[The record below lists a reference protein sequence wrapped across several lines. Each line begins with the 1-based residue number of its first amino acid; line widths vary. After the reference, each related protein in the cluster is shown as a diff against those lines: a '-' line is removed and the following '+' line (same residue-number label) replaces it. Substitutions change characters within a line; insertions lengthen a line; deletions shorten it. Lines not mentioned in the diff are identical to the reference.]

1 MARKA
6 GKNTPI
12 PLIIGAGGINPAG
25 RVSGHHAYRRLVIDS
40 LSREKQERT
49 YLSLAK
55 LMNRAETE
63 PINESDKQY
72 VLKHTLIRK
81 IEAFDTSKVLWQ
93 TPLSFLF

>member
-6 GKNTPI
+6 GENTPI

-40 LSREKQERT
+40 LSRKKQERT

-55 LMNRAETE
+55 LMNREETE
-63 PINESDKQY
+63 SINELS
-72 VLKHTLIRK
+72 LIH
-81 IEAFDTSKVLWQ
+81 I
-93 TPLSFLF
+93 